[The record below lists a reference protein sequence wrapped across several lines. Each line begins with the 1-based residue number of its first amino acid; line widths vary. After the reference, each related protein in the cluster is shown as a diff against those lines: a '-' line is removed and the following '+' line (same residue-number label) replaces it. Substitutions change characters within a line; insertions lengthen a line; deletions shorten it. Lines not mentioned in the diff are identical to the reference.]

1 MDFSQ
6 PILMDNRNLRKD
18 IPDIDSFFSQVLR
31 EMEQLP
37 RVDNVVADPEIVT
50 QVPCPVCGEGR
61 GDQLFV
67 RAGFLIVQCPVCTH
81 VYVKNRMKEEYLQ
94 GLYAGSVSEQTY
106 RRIRA
111 SEFHKRY
118 WHAVYAKY
126 LDYFASLG
134 CANKNV
140 IDVGC
145 GAGNFLDTCR
155 EITDYTLH
163 GLDFCEDSFD
173 FIVSVTGRDNY
184 YFRQPIEDVDF
195 GPKRFGLITM
205 WGVLE
210 HLVSPGSVLK
220 KCGEILDE
228 GGRVLVMVPNLFSRA
243 FKILGISTPTI
254 YPRAHL
260 HYYTQASME
269 RLCRDAGLAIDAFFQ
284 ELPVIDLMHPFIYYD
299 EALVKDIVAKNECY
313 YHAYLLR
320 RA

>member
-1 MDFSQ
+1 MDYSQ

-18 IPDIDSFFSQVLR
+18 IPDVNNFFSQIIS

-37 RVDNVVADPEIVT
+37 RVDNLVVDPDIVT
-50 QVPCPVCGEGR
+50 QVPCPVCGDPDGQ
-61 GDQLFV
+61 QLFV
-67 RAGFLIVQCPVCTH
+67 RAGFLIAQCPTCTH
-81 VYVKNRMKEEYLQ
+81 VYVQNRMKEEYLQ

-118 WHAVYAKY
+118 WRAVYSKY

-145 GAGNFLDTCR
+145 GAGNFLDACR
-155 EITDYTLH
+155 ELTDYIPH

-184 YFRQPIEDVDF
+184 YYRQPIEDVDF
-195 GPKRFGLITM
+195 GDKRFGLITM

-210 HLVSPGSVLK
+210 HLVTPGSVLK
-220 KCGEILDE
+220 KCGEILAP

-260 HYYTQASME
+260 HYYTEGSME
-269 RLCRDAGLAIDAFFQ
+269 RLSRDAGLEIDAFFQ
-284 ELPVIDLMHPFIYYD
+284 ELPVIDLMHPFLRYD
-299 EALVKDIVAKNECY
+299 DALVQDIVAKKECY
-313 YHAYLLR
+313 YHAYMLR
-320 RA
+320 KA

>member
-1 MDFSQ
+1 MDISQ

-18 IPDIDSFFSQVLR
+18 IPDIDTFFSQIMQ

-37 RVDNVVADPEIVT
+37 REGNLVVDPKLVT
-50 QVPCPVCGEGR
+50 QVPCPVCGDPG

-67 RAGFLIVQCPVCTH
+67 RAGFLIVNCPVCSH
-81 VYVKNRMKEEYLQ
+81 VYVKNRMNEEYLQ

-111 SEFHKRY
+111 SEFHNRY
-118 WHAVYAKY
+118 WHVVYSKY
-126 LDYFASLG
+126 LSYFASLG

-140 IDVGC
+140 LDVGC

-155 EITDYTLH
+155 AVTDYTLH

-184 YFRQPIEDVDF
+184 YFRQAIEDVDF
-195 GPKRFGLITM
+195 GDKRFGLITL

-210 HLVSPGSVLK
+210 HLVSPGSVLE
-220 KCGEILDE
+220 KCSRIVAED
-228 GGRVLVMVPNLFSRA
+228 GRVLVVVPNLFSRA

-260 HYYTQASME
+260 HYYTPASME
-269 RLCRDAGLAIDAFFQ
+269 RLCRDAGLVIDAFSQ
-284 ELPVIDLMHPFIYYD
+284 ELPVIDLMYPYIHYD
-299 EALVKDIVAKNECY
+299 DALVADIVAKNECY